1 MKQKNNITEVVFI
14 LDRSGSMA
22 GLESDTIGGYNSL
35 LKKQLE
41 LEGEVRVTTILFDDR
56 YEVLHQRQLLHLI
69 QPMTSNQYFVR
80 GTTALLDAMGIA
92 ISNMIEQNDY
102 TNVAYR
108 ADKILFVITT
118 DGLENASKQY
128 SYDQIKKLID
138 QQKEQQGWEFIFLGA
153 NIDASKEASK
163 LGIDKER
170 AVTYCNDS
178 EGVTQNYEAI
188 SEAISEMRMDHSISS
203 EWKTKVKKVKN

>member
-56 YEVLHQRQLLHLI
+56 YEVLHQRQSLHLI

-80 GTTALLDAMGIA
+80 GTTALLDAMGVA

-188 SEAISEMRMDHSISS
+188 SDAMSEMRMYHSISN